1 MIIRGISKVGRIENL
16 KPVNYYGREND
27 KNSSFTELKKIK
39 KVNNFLKIN

>member
-27 KNSSFTELKKIK
+27 KNSSFTELKKDK
-39 KVNNFLKIN
+39 KGEQFFEDK